1 MTRAVLYDV
10 DGTVVDSN
18 DAHARA
24 WVAAFAEAGYEI
36 PFARVRPLIGM
47 GADRI
52 IPKLVAELSETS
64 EPGRTISARREQIFF
79 ERELPK
85 LAPTRGARALLEAVH
100 ARGARNVVATSAKPE
115 ELDAILTHVD
125 VRALVDVAT
134 SSGEASSSKPAPDIV
149 TAALRAASLEPT
161 AAIFVGDTRYDIEA
175 AHRAEVPCVALR
187 CGGSDPHTLEEA
199 EAVYDD
205 PQALLAAL
213 DRPPFVWA
221 RTSAAT
227 HPQ

>member
-1 MTRAVLYDV
+1 MTRAVFYDV
-10 DGTVVDSN
+10 DGTLVDSN

-47 GADRI
+47 GAERI
-52 IPKLVAELSETS
+52 IPKLVPELTEAS
-64 EPGRTISARREQIFF
+64 EPGRTISARRGQIFF
-79 ERELPK
+79 ERELSK
-85 LAPTRGARALLEAVH
+85 LAATRGARALLEAVH
-100 ARGARNVVATSAKPE
+100 ARGARNVVATSGKPE
-115 ELDAILTHVD
+115 ELDAILSHVE
-125 VRALVDVAT
+125 VRPLVDVAT

-161 AAIFVGDTRYDIEA
+161 AAVLVGDTRYDIEA

-205 PQALLAAL
+205 PQALIGGL

-221 RTSAAT
+221 RTSATAR
-227 HPQ
+227 